1 MLMRSKKKLEDK
13 VKRMVKRKEGANK
26 DQRENSEKPND
37 KNKKKKNYRGKRS
50 EIIIH

>member
-26 DQRENSEKPND
+26 DQRENSEKPNG
-37 KNKKKKNYRGKRS
+37 KNKKKRKITKERGVK
-50 EIIIH
+50 

>member
-37 KNKKKKNYRGKRS
+37 KNKKKKKKLQRK
-50 EIIIH
+50 EE

>member
-26 DQRENSEKPND
+26 DQRENSEKPNG
-37 KNKKKKNYRGKRS
+37 KNLKKKKSQRK
-50 EIIIH
+50 EE

>member
-26 DQRENSEKPND
+26 DQRENSEKPNG
-37 KNKKKKNYRGKRS
+37 KNKKKKKKSQRK
-50 EIIIH
+50 EE